1 MGVIIVIGIERAG
14 LRRGRVTGVGEG
26 GVYTSGDDGKWGK
39 LSKLSS
45 KIRRKKV
52 IWLQT

>member
-1 MGVIIVIGIERAG
+1 MGLESAG
-14 LRRGRVTGVGEG
+14 LMRGCVMG
-26 GVYTSGDDGKWGK
+26 GDTSGDDGKWGK

>member
-1 MGVIIVIGIERAG
+1 VDRTVGVIIVIGLNER
-14 LRRGRVTGVGEG
+14 VCNG
-26 GVYTSGDDGKWGK
+26 GYTSGDDGKSGN

-45 KIRRKKV
+45 KKRRKNV

>member
-1 MGVIIVIGIERAG
+1 VDRKVGVIIVIGLESAG
-14 LRRGRVTGVGEG
+14 LRRGRERW
-26 GVYTSGDDGKWGK
+26 VYISGDDGKWGK

-45 KIRRKKV
+45 KKRRKKV